1 MSLNDTDQILTNS
14 VPQDSS
20 TTLIRG
26 HAETMVRPSELA
38 DEQTGVIARDE
49 DSLYDAI
56 AGLFVN
62 DSFAEE
68 VAAFVQEARQRERQE
83 ADKKGNKQ

>member
-14 VPQDSS
+14 VSQHGN
-20 TTLIRG
+20 TILMRG

-49 DSLYDAI
+49 DNLYDAI
-56 AGLFVN
+56 A
-62 DSFAEE
+62 DYS
-68 VAAFVQEARQRERQE
+68 
-83 ADKKGNKQ
+83 